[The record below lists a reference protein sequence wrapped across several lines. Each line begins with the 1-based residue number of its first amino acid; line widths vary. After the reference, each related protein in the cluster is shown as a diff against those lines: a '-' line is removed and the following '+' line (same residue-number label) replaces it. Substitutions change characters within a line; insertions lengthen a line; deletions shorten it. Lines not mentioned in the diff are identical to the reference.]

1 MSRPVRR
8 SRALRALT
16 ACIALATIAAA
27 CGSDDGAGTT
37 TIALPQTVIVTHVDG
52 DPTSQL
58 MGALYAQA
66 LENAGLRVIRKDP
79 IGDRTVY
86 YQALQ
91 QGTVEIVPELTGDL
105 LTYLHSIGATPHP
118 ATTTTAPTTTTIPG
132 ETVPSVPV
140 EDSTT
145 AATTT
150 TDAGPTTTTTLPTN
164 PRTVTDQ
171 ATVLRALLP
180 FELSISEPSTAEVKQ
195 VIACSQTATEAHTL
209 GTITDLGAVADQIT
223 LGGPAGFE
231 TSTPLG
237 LGTLA
242 DSYHANFKQFVPLTD
257 DQIADAV
264 KNGTVD
270 CVATSS
276 VNPVIAAQTMTVLL
290 DDKALVD
297 PNAVM
302 ALVNGTAGTATV
314 LQALNGVDSKLTQT
328 DLTTMLGEMA
338 NNKQSPD
345 YLASV
350 YLSTTS

>member
-1 MSRPVRR
+1 MRR

-27 CGSDDGAGTT
+27 CGSDDSAGTT

-91 QGTVEIVPELTGDL
+91 DGTVEVVPELTGDL
-105 LTYLHSIGATPHP
+105 LAYLHSIGATPQTP
-118 ATTTTAPTTTTIPG
+118 TTTTASTTTTIPG
-132 ETVPSVPV
+132 ETIAPLPSDEP
-140 EDSTT
+140 TT
-145 AATTT
+145 TATTT
-150 TDAGPTTTTTLPTN
+150 TVDTGPTTTTTLPAN

-171 ATVLRALLP
+171 ATVIRALLP
-180 FELSISEPSTAEVKQ
+180 FELSISEPSSAEVKQ
-195 VIACSQTATEAHTL
+195 VIACSQAATEAHTL
-209 GTITDLGAVADQIT
+209 GTITDLGTVADQIT

-257 DQIADAV
+257 DQVADAV

-270 CVATSS
+270 CVVTSS

-297 PNAVM
+297 PNAIM
-302 ALVNGTAGTATV
+302 ALVNAKAGTATV
-314 LQALNGVDSKLTQT
+314 LQALNGVDSKLTQA

-350 YLSTTS
+350 YLSTS